1 MCQGRRG
8 RNFHAGS
15 FVSRVTDDNSPFNRS
30 RVVGGLLLIAA
41 AAFLVIVD
49 AFSLDYD
56 ADAVV
61 LTLLLSTG
69 SLLLGVEFV
78 GRRIGL

>member
-1 MCQGRRG
+1 M
-8 RNFHAGS
+8 A
-15 FVSRVTDDNSPFNRS
+15 DEPSPFNRP
-30 RVVGGLLLIAA
+30 RTIGGLLLIGA
-41 AAFLVIVD
+41 AAFLVVID

-69 SLLLGVEFV
+69 SVLLGVEFV
-78 GRRIGL
+78 GRKLGL

>member
-1 MCQGRRG
+1 MPASLSVRSV
-8 RNFHAGS
+8 A
-15 FVSRVTDDNSPFNRS
+15 DDDAPFNRP
-30 RVVGGLLLIAA
+30 RVVGGLLLIAIA
-41 AAFLVIVD
+41 SLLVTID

>member
-1 MCQGRRG
+1 M
-8 RNFHAGS
+8 A
-15 FVSRVTDDNSPFNRS
+15 DDLPPFNRP
-30 RVVGGLLLIAA
+30 RTVGGLLLLGA

-49 AFSLDYD
+49 AFSLDYQ
-56 ADAVV
+56 ADSVV

-69 SLLLGVEFV
+69 SLLLGVEFI